1 MKKIRDSV
9 LAGLFFGV
17 IMGLVF
23 LTVFDLRSAII
34 AGLVAGASFGLGI
47 WFFLSSKKIK
57 KQTEL
62 KLQQGDEILYADR
75 ANHIYKGEALGGM
88 LYLLKDRL
96 QFKAHNFNV
105 QNQTVAIALSEIKE
119 IQFYNTL
126 RIIPNGLKLLMP
138 DGETARFV
146 VNNRKQWK
154 EQIEKAGNK
163 EV

>member
-1 MKKIRDSV
+1 MKKTRDSV

-17 IMGLVF
+17 IMGLFF
-23 LTVFDLRSAII
+23 LILFDLQSAVVT
-34 AGLVAGASFGLGI
+34 GLVAGIGFGLGI
-47 WFFLSSKKIK
+47 WFFLTSKKIK

-62 KLQQGDEILYADR
+62 KLEEGEEVLFSGR

-119 IQFYNTL
+119 IEYYNTL
-126 RIIPNGLKLLMP
+126 GIIPNGLKIRMP
-138 DGETARFV
+138 AGETAKFV

-154 EQIEKAGNK
+154 EQIEEVGNK

>member
-62 KLQQGDEILYADR
+62 KLQQGDEILYSDR